1 MPYAASGQ
9 ISTEPFSDAIEIT
22 QELYAEAVNGM
33 CAGLEV
39 TIDNGFKVA
48 PPLVPE
54 PEPAPEPTLGELT
67 AIANDR
73 RDYLLTL
80 AAFRIAP
87 LQDAIDLDSATDVD
101 KANLK
106 LWKQYRVDVNRVPDQ
121 AGFPTTID
129 WPAQPS

>member
-1 MPYAASGQ
+1 MPYAANGQ

-22 QELYAEAVNGM
+22 QEQYAEAVNGM

-54 PEPAPEPTLGELT
+54 PEPEPEPTLGELT

-129 WPAQPS
+129 WPVQPS

>member
-1 MPYAASGQ
+1 MPYAANGQ

-22 QELYAEAVNGM
+22 QEQYAEAVNGM

-54 PEPAPEPTLGELT
+54 PEPEPTLGELT
-67 AIANDR
+67 AIANGR
-73 RDYLLTL
+73 RDYLLKL

>member
-1 MPYAASGQ
+1 MPYAANGQ

-22 QELYAEAVNGM
+22 QEQYAEAVNGM

-129 WPAQPS
+129 WPVQPS

>member
-1 MPYAASGQ
+1 MPYAANGQ

-22 QELYAEAVNGM
+22 QEQYAEAVNGM

-54 PEPAPEPTLGELT
+54 PEPEPEPTLGELT

-106 LWKQYRVDVNRVPDQ
+106 LWKQYRVDVNRVPDR
-121 AGFPTTID
+121 AGFPVVID
-129 WPAQPS
+129 WPVQPS

>member
-1 MPYAASGQ
+1 MPYAANGQ

-22 QELYAEAVNGM
+22 QEQYAEAVNGM

-54 PEPAPEPTLGELT
+54 PEPEPTLGELT
-67 AIANDR
+67 AIANGR
-73 RDYLLTL
+73 RDYLLKL

-87 LQDAIDLDSATDVD
+87 LQDAIDLDSATDAD

>member
-1 MPYAASGQ
+1 MPYAANGQ

-22 QELYAEAVNGM
+22 QEQYEEAVNGM

-39 TIDNGFKVA
+39 TIDNGFKVS

-54 PEPAPEPTLGELT
+54 PEPEPEPTLGELT

-87 LQDAIDLDSATDVD
+87 LQDAIDLDSATDAD

-129 WPAQPS
+129 WPLQPS